1 MIKIV
6 MMSHLINEIK
16 QKKLLEKTKTKSKVF
31 EQVLNSSG
39 KFDAR
44 VRGFH
49 ITINLKGGDAENVQ
63 DKLAKKG
70 YYCGNLFL
78 IDVLTFR
85 DFKLRLSFVNPVHV
99 N

>member
-1 MIKIV
+1 MIKIA

-31 EQVLNSSG
+31 EQVLNSSR

-49 ITINLKGGDAENVQ
+49 ITINLKGVNAENVQ

-78 IDVLTFR
+78 IDVF
-85 DFKLRLSFVNPVHV
+85 DFQRFQVKILFC
-99 N
+99 